1 MYFLNKYPTQI
12 ILHLAFSKQTCRI
25 HFSISLHNLYCQ
37 ALEIQFF
44 FFFFFKAC
52 YILEKREEWFGGQI
66 SEKEQGV
73 TIFFLFFLN

>member
-44 FFFFFKAC
+44 FFFFKAC